1 MTEHHSRRAPLAA
14 LVALALAGASAS
26 PRVARAQSQPTK
38 RDPAAAEA
46 LFQEGRRLLKEG
58 KVDEACAKLAGSQ
71 RLDPSSGTLL
81 NLADCHERQGKLA
94 TAWAE
99 FVSVGD
105 SATTRGN
112 EKRAVEAKRRAAKLE
127 PQLSR
132 LVVSVAAGA
141 GPVTVKRNGEPIEA
155 AQLGVPVPVDPGEQL
170 ISAEA
175 EGRLPFRRVVIV
187 KGGGERI
194 QIEVPT
200 LAPEPRPTSPEPTV
214 PVPLAQPAG
223 GKLEDAPPPSEG
235 KPVLGYVAGGLGVA
249 ALGVGAVFGLRAASA
264 YKSADDACPEHRGCS
279 KEALDDRSQAN
290 QNAWIAN
297 AGIGVGVVAL
307 AAGAYLLFLAPSSK
321 PASPSVAAGKVS
333 LRATTGPGGSGFLLR
348 F

>member
-1 MTEHHSRRAPLAA
+1 VTEHRSRRAPLAA

-26 PRVARAQSQPTK
+26 PRAARAQPQPTK

-175 EGRLPFRRVVIV
+175 EGRLPFRKVVTV
-187 KGGGERI
+187 KAGGERI

-200 LAPEPRPTSPEPTV
+200 LAPEPRPASPEPPM
-214 PVPLAQPAG
+214 PVPLAQPVG
-223 GKLEDAPPPSEG
+223 GKLEGAPSSEG

-279 KEALDDRSQAN
+279 REALDDRSQAN
-290 QNAWIAN
+290 RDAWIAN

-321 PASPSVAAGKVS
+321 PASPSVAAGRVS
-333 LRATTGPGGSGFLLR
+333 LHATTGPGGSGFSLR